1 MDKPSVDGP
10 VFMLSAK
17 CLMLSPDSLREQMAA
32 AMMYQTELLITEV
45 RRTSSEVPTKML
57 VAVDE
62 GRVQHGCKVITA
74 APDGA
79 GSEADRVAEGD
90 TDLKCLLVCL

>member
-1 MDKPSVDGP
+1 MQTVSNKGGTLMDKPSVDGP

-45 RRTSSEVPTKML
+45 LWMNACVSIK
-57 VAVDE
+57 D
-62 GRVQHGCKVITA
+62 
-74 APDGA
+74 
-79 GSEADRVAEGD
+79 
-90 TDLKCLLVCL
+90 